1 MESSFD
7 LERFRIT
14 RITSDQSTPSRKP
27 PRICRKDFLKGP
39 IPWDWLQQA
48 AVLKGRSLI
57 VGLIAWRE
65 AGIVQRMT
73 VSLRP
78 ARYRQ
83 CGVSQ
88 PAAARAVRNLESAGL
103 VRVIRRPGRCL
114 ELTILVASEP

>member
-1 MESSFD
+1 MDVRFD
-7 LERFRIT
+7 PERFRLPPA
-14 RITSDQSTPSRKP
+14 QSKPATPKQSP
-27 PRICRKDFLKGP
+27 PRYCRNDFLKGP
-39 IPWDWLQQA
+39 IPWDWLRQA
-48 AVLKGRSLI
+48 AVLPGQSLI

-65 AGIVQRMT
+65 AGIVQSMT

-114 ELTILVASEP
+114 ELTILDASES